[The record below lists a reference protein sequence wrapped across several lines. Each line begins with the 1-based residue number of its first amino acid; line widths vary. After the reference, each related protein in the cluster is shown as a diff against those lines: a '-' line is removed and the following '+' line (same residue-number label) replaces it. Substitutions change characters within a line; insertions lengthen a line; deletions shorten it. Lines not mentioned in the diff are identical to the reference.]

1 MSTPEHG
8 GYHAHVRR
16 AEALTNLGRAEQ
28 ALQQAR
34 AAIGLDPGGYDGW
47 LEAARALLDLGRPEE
62 ALEHVDKGIA
72 CRPRSVWAWRLRS
85 FVLSRLGR
93 HEEALAAVDHA
104 LSVQPGEAAS
114 LRRRARCLW
123 ALQRGDEALAQ
134 IHLAIAAEPD
144 NAEGH
149 GFLSD
154 LCHARRM
161 TEQGLAAARR
171 AAELA
176 PGLAWPLHCLGDA
189 LERAGQLEESAQAFL
204 QAVRSDPAHPYGKR
218 RLVVVVEEL
227 VGKAAPAFRALST
240 LAVVAL
246 LGGAAA
252 LSVLTESAL
261 ICPGLILAALVH
273 PVSLAVRQGQV
284 KRRLDRRD
292 PGIWKLY
299 RQVKR
304 AASAA
309 SKQAAS
315 SLR

>member
-34 AAIGLDPGGYDGW
+34 AAIALDPGGYDGW

-85 FVLSRLGR
+85 FVLSRMGR
-93 HEEALAAVDHA
+93 HDEALAAVDHA
-104 LSVQPGEAAS
+104 LSIEPGEAAS

-123 ALQRGDEALAQ
+123 ALKRGDEALEQ
-134 IHLAIAAEPD
+134 IHQAIAAEPD

-154 LCHARRM
+154 ICYGRRM
-161 TEQGLAAARR
+161 TDQGLAAARR

-189 LERAGQLEESAQAFL
+189 LDRSGLREASAQAFL
-204 QAVRSDPAHPYGKR
+204 QAVRADPTHSYGKR
-218 RLVVVVEEL
+218 RLVEVVDDQVAR
-227 VGKAAPAFRALST
+227 AAPIVRATSA
-240 LAVVAL
+240 LAVVL
-246 LGGAAA
+246 LVVGSAG
-252 LSVLTESAL
+252 LSVHTEAPL
-261 ICPGLILAALVH
+261 LCPGLVLASLVY
-273 PVSLAVRQGQV
+273 PLSLALRQLTV
-284 KRRLDRRD
+284 KRRLDALD
-292 PGIWKLY
+292 PGIWETT
-299 RQVKR
+299 RTVHRSGRHR
-304 AASAA
+304 AP
-309 SKQAAS
+309 
-315 SLR
+315 